1 MPVGPLSSAA
11 IAALNHL
18 LEPAPWAR
26 ERLLGF
32 AGDTVCLQA
41 GTISITFMLTES
53 GRLSSVDEEV
63 APAVTITVPLQSLPA
78 MLSSGNKSLPA
89 DIRIEGSAELADAVG
104 FVLRNLR
111 WEAEEDLARV
121 IGDIP
126 AHRITMAAQS
136 FRLTGARAIE
146 ALAGNIAERL
156 GEEDA
161 PVLAR
166 PCHDI
171 FATEVRELRDAVARL
186 DKRVER
192 YPRPLRR

>member
-1 MPVGPLSSAA
+1 M
-11 IAALNHL
+11 
-18 LEPAPWAR
+18 
-26 ERLLGF
+26 LGF